1 MSVVRLSTF
10 RFAPSDA
17 GEGERLIRQIMSL
30 CEGQPGYLGGFLLR
44 DEHHENHI
52 ARVGIWEDRHAA
64 DHVAQLSALQAAR
77 SRINALSGDV
87 EHTEDTY
94 NVIDGGEVVR
104 KASS

>member
-1 MSVVRLSTF
+1 MSLVRLSTF

-30 CEGQPGYLGGFLLR
+30 CEGQPGYLGGMLLK
-44 DEHHENHI
+44 DHGNSNHI
-52 ARVGIWEDRHAA
+52 ARIGIWVDRHAA

-77 SRINALSGDV
+77 SRINTLSSDV

-94 NVIDGGEVVR
+94 DLIDGDDFV
-104 KASS
+104 KKLSS